1 MLIRRH
7 HLPAALIA
15 ILSLFA
21 ANIQAAEAGK
31 IQFVSGTAQVIDAN
45 GKTRAATKG
54 DAVQEGET
62 LTTGAE
68 SAVQLL
74 MADKGLIAIRPNS
87 QLKIDSY
94 RYAGKDDGS
103 EKGTLALS
111 KGSFRSITGMIGK
124 TNKDAY
130 KITTPTAT
138 IGIRGTDHEPSFI
151 PQAGQ
156 GEQQQ
161 GEPGTYDRVNSGMT
175 YILTPLGIIE
185 IGPNQ
190 IGFAPFNS
198 QPLLLGQMP
207 AFFRVTPE
215 LDLASL
221 LSADGLR
228 TSSLD
233 ANAWMPFLWRTG
245 AEVYWLPDF
254 NTPAKITDLLGRCL
268 SCGVQVPETIQ
279 TRTCTTTYMPT
290 NTVLFAGQ
298 STTST
303 TSTYCAPSYAPVL

>member
-7 HLPAALIA
+7 QLPAAFIA
-15 ILSLFA
+15 ILSLFST
-21 ANIQAAEAGK
+21 NLQAAEAGK

-45 GKTRAATKG
+45 GKARAATKG

-62 LTTGAE
+62 LTTGPE

-94 RYAGKDDGS
+94 HYANSHDGS
-103 EKGTLALS
+103 EKGTLALV

-130 KITTPTAT
+130 KVTTPTAT

-151 PQAGQ
+151 PQANQ
-156 GEQQQ
+156 GEEQQ

-175 YILTPLGIIE
+175 YILTPLGLIE

-190 IGFAPFNS
+190 VGFAPFNG
-198 QPLLLGQMP
+198 QPQLLDRMP
-207 AFFRVTPE
+207 RFFRVTPE
-215 LDLASL
+215 LNIANL
-221 LSADGLR
+221 LGEEGLR
-228 TSSLD
+228 TSALD
-233 ANAWMPFLWRTG
+233 ASAWLPFLWRNGIET
-245 AEVYWLPDF
+245 YWLPDF

-268 SCGVQVPETIQ
+268 SCGIPLPAQRCITSYYPAAAPGNIKFGQ
-279 TRTCTTTYMPT
+279 T
-290 NTVLFAGQ
+290 
-298 STTST
+298 S
-303 TSTYCAPSYAPVL
+303 STYCIPSDTANY